1 MTGQNTVNI
10 LEKIWAFVLFFN
22 PDSNMIFKTIYQV
35 LEDFSSF
42 LVKLEALHKECQTD
56 PIAKKG
62 SKVVRIAFQL
72 ILSL

>member
-1 MTGQNTVNI
+1 M
-10 LEKIWAFVLFFN
+10 WF
-22 PDSNMIFKTIYQV
+22 FKTIYQV

-42 LVKLEALHKECQTD
+42 LVKLEALHEECQRD
-56 PIAKKG
+56 PTSKKA